1 MMNLITP
8 LTVEQ
13 EKKVKGNGAISLTL
27 VATVLA
33 TAILTIVVW
42 KFYTS
47 SKGTVQLPGGF
58 RFEWGKI
65 KMIPPIS
72 IVKGWL

>member
-1 MMNLITP
+1 MNLITP
-8 LTVEQ
+8 LTVEE
-13 EKKVKGNGAISLTL
+13 EKKVKGNGVLSLTL

-58 RFEWGKI
+58 RFEWGTI
-65 KMIPPIS
+65 KNVTPIS
-72 IVKGWL
+72 IIRGWC

>member
-1 MMNLITP
+1 MNIITP

-13 EKKVKGNGAISLTL
+13 EKSIKGNGAVTLTL

-58 RFEWGKI
+58 RFEWGTI
-65 KMIPPIS
+65 RSISPIS
-72 IVKGWL
+72 VIKGWR